1 MPANLCFLKSVN
13 VKLTLTNKIF
23 IHNEIIGLKFVYT
36 FVPFKNNFMRKL
48 ITLLFFVTGVLTA
61 SAQKEYKIR
70 TVAFYNVEN
79 LFDTINDTTKKDE
92 FSPIMEMSSNR
103 SKVYWDKI
111 DKLGKVISELGS
123 EKAKTSPAILGVAEI
138 ENKQVLEDL
147 VKNDHL
153 KKKRYGIIHF
163 DSPDKRGIDVA
174 LLYQQRYFKP
184 VHYEAINP
192 NIYSE
197 NKKIYTRD
205 ILLVSGYLDDELIHI
220 IVNHWPSRRGGEAKS
235 SPLREKAAYKVTQ
248 IIDKIRGEDENAKI
262 IIMGDFNDDPM
273 NKSFKEV
280 LETKS
285 KKNDVEKGDLY
296 NPYEKMFEKG
306 LNTTAYRDNL
316 SLFDQILFTS
326 SLLNRKGK
334 NDFSDYK
341 MFKSGI
347 FNKRFLMQK
356 KGRYKGYPFRSFANG
371 QYSGGYSDHYPVY
384 IYLIKNK

>member
-1 MPANLCFLKSVN
+1 MRRITFL
-13 VKLTLTNKIF
+13 LALF
-23 IHNEIIGLKFVYT
+23 II
-36 FVPFKNNFMRKL
+36 VP
-48 ITLLFFVTGVLTA
+48 IV
-61 SAQKEYKIR
+61 AQKEYKIR
-70 TVAFYNVEN
+70 TVAFYNLEN
-79 LFDTINDTTKKDE
+79 LFDTINDTTKNDE
-92 FSPIMEMSSNR
+92 FSPMMEMKANR
-103 SKVYWDKI
+103 SEVYWDKI
-111 DKLGKVISELGS
+111 NKLGEVIDVLGK

-138 ENKQVLEDL
+138 ENKTVLEDL
-147 VKNDHL
+147 VKSDKL

-184 VHYEAINP
+184 VHYEAMNP
-192 NIYSE
+192 NIYAE

-205 ILLVSGYLDDELIHI
+205 ILLVSGYLDDELVHI

-248 IIDKIRGEDENAKI
+248 MIEKIRANDENAKI

-280 LETKS
+280 LQTKS
-285 KKNDVEKGDLY
+285 NKTKVKEKDIY
-296 NPYEKMFEKG
+296 NPYEEMFEKG

-326 SLLNRKGK
+326 PLLNKDGEK
-334 NDFSDYK
+334 DFSSYK

-347 FNKRFLMQK
+347 FNKRFLVQK
-356 KGRYKGYPFRSFANG
+356 KGRYKGYPYRSFANG
-371 QYSGGYSDHYPVY
+371 QYTGGYSDHYPVY
-384 IYLIKNK
+384 LYLIKEKK